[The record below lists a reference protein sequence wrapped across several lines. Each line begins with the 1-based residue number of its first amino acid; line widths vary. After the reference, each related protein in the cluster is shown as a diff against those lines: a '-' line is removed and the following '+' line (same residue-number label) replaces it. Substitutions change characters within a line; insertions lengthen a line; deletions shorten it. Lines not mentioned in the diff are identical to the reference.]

1 MITTSEMNMI
11 LDYFSANSKSNFE
24 SKIEAGNT
32 IEIISVLDDSK
43 NVKSFEVFV
52 SHKDY
57 SNIMCSETIEASAIN
72 NDGSNITKVIFDLL
86 DESSKLV
93 S

>member
-32 IEIISVLDDSK
+32 IEIISLLDDSK

-57 SNIMCSETIEASAIN
+57 PSIMTSEIIQSSDIN
-72 NDGSNITKVIFDLL
+72 NDGSTVTRLIFDLL
-86 DESSKLV
+86 NESSRLV

>member
-1 MITTSEMNMI
+1 MNMI
-11 LDYFSANSKSNFE
+11 LDYFSGNSKTNFE
-24 SKIEAGNT
+24 LKIEAGNN
-32 IEIISVLDDSK
+32 IEIISLLDDLK

-57 SNIMCSETIEASAIN
+57 SNVMCSETIEASDIN

-86 DESSKLV
+86 NESSKLV

>member
-1 MITTSEMNMI
+1 MIKTCEMNMI
-11 LDYFSANSKSNFE
+11 LDYFSANSKINFE
-24 SKIEAGNT
+24 LKIEAGNT
-32 IEIISVLDDSK
+32 IEIISLLDDSK

-57 SNIMCSETIEASAIN
+57 PSIMTSEIIQSSDIN

-86 DESSKLV
+86 DESEKLV

>member
-1 MITTSEMNMI
+1 MIKTCEMNMI
-11 LDYFSANSKSNFE
+11 LDYFSTNSENNFE
-24 SKIEAGNT
+24 LKIEAGNT
-32 IEIISVLDDSK
+32 IEIISLLDDLK
-43 NVKSFEVFV
+43 NIKSFEVFV
-52 SHKDY
+52 SHKEY

>member
-1 MITTSEMNMI
+1 MITTSEMNQI
-11 LDYFSANSKSNFE
+11 LDYFSSNSESNFE
-24 SKIEAGNT
+24 LKIQAGNT
-32 IEIISVLDDSK
+32 IEIISLLDDSK
-43 NVKSFEVFV
+43 NVKSFEIFV

-57 SNIMCSETIEASAIN
+57 PTIMTSEIIQSSDIN

-86 DESSKLV
+86 DEAEKLV